1 MKGNEAG
8 ARWLVFD
15 NKRDPDNP
23 VIADLNLHGTD
34 VENTGTEN
42 AIDFLSNGVKMKY
55 TSDNNINK
63 SGVTYIYMA
72 FAEIPFKYATAR

>member
-1 MKGNEAG
+1 MY
-8 ARWLVFD
+8 D

-23 VIADLNLHGTD
+23 VIADLNIHATD
-34 VENTGTEN
+34 AENTGTEN
-42 AIDFLSNGVKMKY
+42 AIDFLANGVKMRY

-72 FAEIPFKYATAR
+72 IAEMPFKYATAR